1 MPVTVAVS
9 PTDEDLNQL
18 EKDIRNLK
26 IEYEQYF
33 GGGRSRPPVDTE
45 WRIEQIIK
53 RHSERGTRLNSGQR
67 FKFSGLTQTYAKY
80 REIFRKRAK
89 QKEEGTVTR
98 HFGAAARE
106 IEALRK
112 EKGHGARQESGVVSR
127 VQFNPIG
134 DPAREH
140 KKAKDLYEVFRSA
153 KERAGENTQKLSLEA
168 FESFLARK
176 ADELRASKKTGSVE
190 FAVELESGQVKLKAR
205 VSD

>member
-45 WRIEQIIK
+45 WRIEQMIK

-106 IEALRK
+106 IEAQRK
-112 EKGHGARQESGVVSR
+112 EKGHGARQGSGVVSR

-140 KKAKDLYEVFRSA
+140 KKAKELYEVFRSA

-176 ADELRASKKTGSVE
+176 AGELRGSKKTGSVE
-190 FAVELESGQVKLKAR
+190 FAVELDGGQVKLKAR
-205 VSD
+205 VSE